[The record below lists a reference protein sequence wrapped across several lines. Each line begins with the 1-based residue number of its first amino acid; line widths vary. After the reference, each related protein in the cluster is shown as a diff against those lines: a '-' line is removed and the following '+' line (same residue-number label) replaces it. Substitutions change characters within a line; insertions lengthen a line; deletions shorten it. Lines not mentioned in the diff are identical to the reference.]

1 MFEHILS
8 RETEE
13 IAAAIVRVH
22 ESGECILGT
31 AVPVP
36 ASVEDAMDVQGLVH
50 ERLKRPV
57 AGWKVAIGPER
68 RAIAAPLLDLHP
80 AGCEIDLFSGCKIEI
95 ELAVLL
101 ARDLPRRAGSSYDR
115 ADLIEAAEHAL
126 LGVEIIG
133 GRFDDAS
140 DVPFLSFLAD
150 NLGNSGYV
158 VAHPLPL
165 SVLSEPNKRR
175 CRVTLGNAILH
186 YGPAVHPA
194 GDPLAPLLAY
204 ANAQND
210 RIGGLR
216 AGQVVTTGSICGVLP
231 IRSCGLLKVEVTG
244 IGSLAFRFVERETA
258 SMRPIG
264 TRK

>member
-1 MFEHILS
+1 MN
-8 RETEE
+8 
-13 IAAAIVRVH
+13 
-22 ESGECILGT
+22 
-31 AVPVP
+31 
-36 ASVEDAMDVQGLVH
+36 VQGQVR

-57 AGWKVAIGPER
+57 AGWKVAIAAEK

-80 AGCEIDLFSGCKIEI
+80 AGCEIGLFSGCKIEI
-95 ELAVLL
+95 ELAVRL
-101 ARDLPRRAGSSYDR
+101 ASDLPRRVGSSYKR
-115 ADLIEAAEHAL
+115 ADVIEAAEHAL

-140 DVPFLSFLAD
+140 NLPFLSFLAD
-150 NLGNSGYV
+150 NLGNNGYV
-158 VAHPLPL
+158 TAHQLPL
-165 SVLSEPNKRR
+165 SVLSERNKRD
-175 CRVTLGNAILH
+175 CRVTLGNLTL
-186 YGPAVHPA
+186 YDGPAVHPA

-210 RIGGLR
+210 RVGGLR

-244 IGSLAFRFVERETA
+244 IGRLEFRFVDREAA